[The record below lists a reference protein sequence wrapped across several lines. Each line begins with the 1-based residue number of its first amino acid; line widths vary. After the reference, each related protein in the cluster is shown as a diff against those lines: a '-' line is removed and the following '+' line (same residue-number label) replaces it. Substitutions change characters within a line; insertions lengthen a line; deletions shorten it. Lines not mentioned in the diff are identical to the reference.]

1 MSTNIEQKS
10 HLAERHETFLE
21 RLADKVGSN
30 VRASV
35 VFGER
40 VERDGV
46 TIIPVA
52 RAWWGFG
59 GGSGANSQAGGQ
71 EGLGGG
77 VGISVSPV
85 GYIEVKEGKA
95 RFRPIY
101 DPRMIVPVI
110 ASLGIVSVL
119 VLRGVRLLVR
129 S

>member
-10 HLAERHETFLE
+10 NLAERRETFLE
-21 RLADKVGSN
+21 RLADKVGNN

-46 TIIPVA
+46 TVIPVA
-52 RAWWGFG
+52 KARWGFG
-59 GGSGANSQAGGQ
+59 GGSGTNPQVEGQ
-71 EGLGGG
+71 EGTGGG
-77 VGISVSPV
+77 AGVSVSPV
-85 GYIEVKEGKA
+85 GYIVVKEGKA
-95 RFRPIY
+95 HFRPIY
-101 DPRMIVPVI
+101 DPRMIVPII
-110 ASLGIVSVL
+110 ASLGIVTML

>member
-1 MSTNIEQKS
+1 MGTNIDQKS
-10 HLAERHETFLE
+10 DLAAHRETFLE

-52 RAWWGFG
+52 KAWWGFG
-59 GGSGANSQAGGQ
+59 GGGGGNPQTEGQ
-71 EGLGGG
+71 EALGGG
-77 VGISVSPV
+77 AGVSVSPV
-85 GYIEVKEGKA
+85 GYIEMKEGKA

-101 DPRMIVPVI
+101 DPRMIVSII
-110 ASLGIVSVL
+110 ASLGIVSML

>member
-1 MSTNIEQKS
+1 MGTNIEQKS
-10 HLAERHETFLE
+10 NLAERRETFLE

-40 VERDGV
+40 IERDGV

-52 RAWWGFG
+52 KAWWGFG
-59 GGSGANSQAGGQ
+59 GGGASPQAEGQ
-71 EGLGGG
+71 EALGGG
-77 VGISVSPV
+77 AGISVSPV
-85 GYIEVKEGKA
+85 GYIVVKEGKA
-95 RFRPIY
+95 YFRPIY
-101 DPRMIVPVI
+101 DPRMIVPII
-110 ASLGIVSVL
+110 ASLGIVSVM

>member
-10 HLAERHETFLE
+10 QLAERHETFLE

-59 GGSGANSQAGGQ
+59 GGSGANSQAGGPGWWSRHFCFTSWLYRG
-71 EGLGGG
+71 EGG
-77 VGISVSPV
+77 
-85 GYIEVKEGKA
+85 EGTLPA
-95 RFRPIY
+95 N
-101 DPRMIVPVI
+101 
-110 ASLGIVSVL
+110 L
-119 VLRGVRLLVR
+119 
-129 S
+129 

>member
-1 MSTNIEQKS
+1 MNTNIDQKS
-10 HLAERHETFLE
+10 NPAERRETFLE
-21 RLADKVGSN
+21 QLADKVGSS

-52 RAWWGFG
+52 KAWWGFG
-59 GGSGANSQAGGQ
+59 GGGANPQAEAQ
-71 EGLGGG
+71 EALGGG
-77 VGISVSPV
+77 AGISISPV
-85 GYIEVKEGKA
+85 GYIEIKEGKA

-101 DPRMIVPVI
+101 DLRMIVSII
-110 ASLGIVSVL
+110 ASLGIVSML